1 MYVYPARPGDSL
13 MAERRTQ
20 TERRETTRTALIDA
34 GRRLFAERG
43 YADISAEELVAEAG
57 VTRGA
62 LYHHFDGKR
71 GLFAAVYEAVETEL
85 MSNFSLEDF
94 VGADPF
100 SVLRAGASQSLD
112 LSLDYSVQRIALID
126 APAVLGWEEWHAVQ
140 VRHGL
145 GLLVAGI
152 SAAIDAGQLKPLPVD
167 ELANALLGTL
177 VEAALYVSRSDDQEA
192 ARARMLEV
200 LEAFLDGLRVGD

>member
-1 MYVYPARPGDSL
+1 MP
-13 MAERRTQ
+13 ERRTQ
-20 TERRETTRTALIDA
+20 TERREATRAALVDA
-34 GRRLFAERG
+34 GKRLFAQRG
-43 YADISAEELVAEAG
+43 YAGVSAEELVAEAG

-71 GLFAAVYEAVETEL
+71 GLFAAVYEAVEAEL
-85 MSNFSLEDF
+85 MSNFALEDF

-100 SVLRAGASQSLD
+100 SILRAGAGQSLD
-112 LSLDYSVQRIALID
+112 LSLDHSVQRIALID
-126 APAVLGWEEWHAVQ
+126 APAVLGWERWHEVQ

-152 SAAIDAGQLKPLPVD
+152 TAAIEAGQLKPLPVD

-177 VEAALYVSRSDDQEA
+177 VEAALYVSRAADQDA
-192 ARARMLEV
+192 ARDRMLAV
-200 LEAFLDGLRVGD
+200 LEAFLDGLRADA

>member
-1 MYVYPARPGDSL
+1 MYVQPDSIGPTV

-20 TERRETTRTALIDA
+20 TERREATRAALIDA
-34 GRRLFAERG
+34 GKRLFAERG
-43 YADISAEELVAEAG
+43 YAAVSAEELVAEAG

-71 GLFAAVYEAVETEL
+71 GLFAAVYEAVEADL
-85 MSNFSLEDF
+85 MANFSLEDL
-94 VGADPF
+94 VGEDPF
-100 SVLRAGASQSLD
+100 GVLRAGARQSLD

-126 APAVLGWEEWHAVQ
+126 APAVLGWDEWHEVQ

-152 SAAIDAGQLKPLPVD
+152 TAAIEAGQLRPLPIE

-177 VEAALYVSRSDDQEA
+177 VEAALYVSRSADQDA
-192 ARARMLEV
+192 ARERMLEV
-200 LEAFLDGLRVGD
+200 LEAFLDGLRADQ